1 MNRIPAQRNTRK
13 RTKIVHRYLVGSVGS
28 PQFYVEDY
36 VSARLFLVYV
46 PDDYSAD
53 LPGIERFTLG
63 RRLFEVAPSYKKL
76 HVERRGA
83 SVSKI
88 GPAAANVLHVPVL
101 DIELSG
107 KRIIRLGNID
117 ARS

>member
-1 MNRIPAQRNTRK
+1 MSRVPARRGTRK
-13 RTKIVHRYLVGSVGS
+13 RTKVVHRYLVGAIGA

-63 RRLFEVAPSYKKL
+63 RRLFEEVPAYKAL
-76 HVERRGA
+76 RVERRDA
-83 SVSKI
+83 PVSKMA
-88 GPAAANVLHVPVL
+88 PTAANVLHVPVL
-101 DIELSG
+101 DIEITRG
-107 KRIIRLGNID
+107 RIIRLGK
-117 ARS
+117 AV